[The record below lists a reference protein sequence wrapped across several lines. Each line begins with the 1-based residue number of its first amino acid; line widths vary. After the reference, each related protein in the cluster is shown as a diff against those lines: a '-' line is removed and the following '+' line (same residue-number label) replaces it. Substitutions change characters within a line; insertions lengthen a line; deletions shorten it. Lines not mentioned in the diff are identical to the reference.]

1 MHCKRLTISAGRST
15 TRVILAVQH
24 CADELSWRER
34 NVQNVSQ
41 FLTEDYIYV
50 WPDGSIHERKDY
62 LADVG
67 KTTWQVNEISETRV
81 IPHGE
86 TVIVLGKW
94 RGKGTDSSGQPIDG
108 VQRYTDVWVK
118 APDGN
123 WRCALSQSSEIPK

>member
-1 MHCKRLTISAGRST
+1 
-15 TRVILAVQH
+15 VILAVQH